1 MSSIVVA
8 GDTSGSVTISAP
20 AVAGTPT
27 LTLPTTS
34 GTILT
39 SGTAVTAAQGGTGL
53 TSVGTSGNVLTSNG
67 TAWVSSAPAASGPV
81 LKLITDSTDIAL
93 ADIASSYSTIGSSF
107 SISIPTT
114 GIIRIASFAGRLVNT
129 GGSDAANF
137 TLGIRIGSTNYWL
150 GYNQRS
156 YSSVTTNY
164 YPSISGNTSVLNDYC
179 NFYGAATTV
188 AGIAVQYYN
197 NQSPMCSDIAANSIP
212 TGTQTVQLIGA
223 LYKAPAVGTGTLKGT
238 VVTTKFGIEFVS
250 AS

>member
-1 MSSIVVA
+1 MNSFCA
-8 GDTSGSVTISAP
+8 K
-20 AVAGTPT
+20 
-27 LTLPTTS
+27 
-34 GTILT
+34 GTI
-39 SGTAVTAAQGGTGL
+39 A
-53 TSVGTSGNVLTSNG
+53 N
-67 TAWVSSAPAASGPV
+67 
-81 LKLITDSTDIAL
+81 

-129 GGSDAANF
+129 GGSDAVNF

-223 LYKAPAVGTGTLKGT
+223 LYKVPAVGTGTLKGT